1 MRDGRHRRRG
11 KAFEEPELV
20 QAAVNLWLNEMHFES
35 HAQAATVLGVHR
47 SAVWRWRNRK
57 SRPDTT
63 TLRRMIR
70 LLLWQAEGW
79 RAAWFRSVAWAD
91 LSVEFVEG
99 RELPNPFSLTLP
111 TSTSSGVTFPF
122 GSLRDCGAFLRALVE
137 RFGVE
142 SRGHLIAL
150 LGMPHHTSA
159 YDHVRHWT
167 HGQWAIG
174 PQYLARVLVLVLW
187 AAKPHRFAALS
198 DLWAVDWPGRS
209 VKWTKRRQQRVGVG
223 RQLWHAAVAVPSASR
238 LRAAAER
245 TRWPAPRPGEVLRGS
260 GRAGAGLRSGPGCI
274 SGVSVHYRW
283 DVASWVSM
291 VNLVISRNPPRR

>member
-20 QAAVNLWLNEMHFES
+20 QAAVNLWLNEMRFES
-35 HAQAATVLGVHR
+35 HAQTTAVLGVDR

-57 SRPDTT
+57 GRPDTT

-99 RELPNPFSLTLP
+99 RDLPNPFSLTPP
-111 TSTSSGVTFPF
+111 TSTSIGVTFPF
-122 GSLRDCGAFLRALVE
+122 GSLRDCGAFLRALME

-174 PQYLARVLVLVLW
+174 PQYLVRILVLVLW
-187 AAKPHRFAALS
+187 AAS
-198 DLWAVDWPGRS
+198 PGSSRRCRTCGP
-209 VKWTKRRQQRVGVG
+209 WT
-223 RQLWHAAVAVPSASR
+223 
-238 LRAAAER
+238 
-245 TRWPAPRPGEVLRGS
+245 
-260 GRAGAGLRSGPGCI
+260 GRAGVWNGR
-274 SGVSVHYRW
+274 SGVSTSGSRRAIMARRRRRSIGFSPSRSGRTDAPVRAY
-283 DVASWVSM
+283 DLAQGASRV
-291 VNLVISRNPPRR
+291 

>member
-20 QAAVNLWLNEMHFES
+20 QAAVNLWLNQMRFES
-35 HAQAATVLGVHR
+35 HAQATAVLGVDR

-57 SRPDTT
+57 GRPDTR

-122 GSLRDCGAFLRALVE
+122 GSLRDCGAFLRALME

-174 PQYLARVLVLVLW
+174 PQYLVRVLVLW
-187 AAKPHRFAALS
+187 AVKPWRFASLS

-209 VKWTKRRQQRVGVG
+209 VKWTKRCQHEWEAEGNYGTPPSPFHRLLTFAQRPNG
-223 RQLWHAAVAVPSASR
+223 RV
-238 LRAAAER
+238 
-245 TRWPAPRPGEVLRGS
+245 
-260 GRAGAGLRSGPGCI
+260 GPGCI

-283 DVASWVSM
+283 DVVSWVSM
-291 VNLVISRNPPRR
+291 VNLVIRPFHVDETA

>member
-20 QAAVNLWLNEMHFES
+20 QAAVNLWLNQMRFES
-35 HAQAATVLGVHR
+35 HAQAAAVLGVDR

-122 GSLRDCGAFLRALVE
+122 GSLRDCGAFLRALME

-174 PQYLARVLVLVLW
+174 PQYLVRVLVLVLW
-187 AAKPHRFAALS
+187 AVKPWRFASLS

-209 VKWTKRRQQRVGVG
+209 VKWTKRCQHEWESDGNYGTPPSPFHRLLAFAQRSNG
-223 RQLWHAAVAVPSASR
+223 R
-238 LRAAAER
+238 
-245 TRWPAPRPGEVLRGS
+245 GG
-260 GRAGAGLRSGPGCI
+260 
-274 SGVSVHYRW
+274 
-283 DVASWVSM
+283 
-291 VNLVISRNPPRR
+291 PRRARAKSLARIHRRTPMDGVRKAEGG

>member
-1 MRDGRHRRRG
+1 MRDGHHRRG

-20 QAAVNLWLNEMHFES
+20 QAAVNLWLNEMRFES
-35 HAQAATVLGVHR
+35 HAQAAAVLGVDR

-63 TLRRMIR
+63 TLHRMIR

-122 GSLRDCGAFLRALVE
+122 GSLRDCGAFLRALME

-142 SRGHLIAL
+142 SRGH
-150 LGMPHHTSA
+150 
-159 YDHVRHWT
+159 
-167 HGQWAIG
+167 
-174 PQYLARVLVLVLW
+174 
-187 AAKPHRFAALS
+187 FC
-198 DLWAVDWPGRS
+198 
-209 VKWTKRRQQRVGVG
+209 
-223 RQLWHAAVAVPSASR
+223 
-238 LRAAAER
+238 
-245 TRWPAPRPGEVLRGS
+245 
-260 GRAGAGLRSGPGCI
+260 RAGNGP
-274 SGVSVHYRW
+274 
-283 DVASWVSM
+283 
-291 VNLVISRNPPRR
+291 LP